1 MRELMATGSQ
11 LQGDNIE
18 AGVLWQLDN
27 AFGQVIGPERGGRI
41 RGLGSGPTPSGNRA
55 SSMDY
60 SMPPFFI
67 YYN

>member
-27 AFGQVIGPERGGRI
+27 AFGQVIGPKRGGRI

-60 SMPPFFI
+60 STPPFFI